1 MEFTQLI
8 VLSVVQAVSEVL
20 PVGAAG
26 HNALIER
33 ASGWSAGESGLDLPV
48 RVGLLLAILSYFW
61 RDVADMIGGLMRA
74 AKGKRNPDARLAAQI
89 AVATIP
95 TLGLGFA
102 FKLYVAG
109 DWQTAHVM
117 GWGILAVAVL
127 LFFFDRMS
135 MTVNRIEH
143 TGFGSALAISLCQ
156 VIALIPGIGA
166 SAMMFLMARFL
177 GYERQ
182 AAVRLSF
189 LLMAPVLAAV
199 AIRQEYV
206 RVMAQQASFTYTDA
220 INTTAAYVAAL
231 ITLAVL
237 MIWVRRGTFTLF
249 VVYRALIGIAVLV
262 LTYELIAL

>member
-8 VLSVVQAVSEVL
+8 VLAVVQAVSEVL

-26 HNALIER
+26 HDVLIER
-33 ASGWSAGESGLDLPV
+33 ISGWSASESGLGLPV
-48 RVGLLLAILSYFW
+48 RLGLLLAIFSYFW

-102 FKLYVAG
+102 FEMYVAG

-117 GWGILAVAVL
+117 GWCILAVALL
-127 LFFFDRMS
+127 LFSFDRMS

-156 VIALIPGIGA
+156 VIALIPGVGA
-166 SAMMFLMARFL
+166 SAAMFVMARFL

-182 AAVRLSF
+182 DAVRLSF

-206 RVMAQQASFTYTDA
+206 RFMAQEADFTGNDA
-220 INTTAAYVAAL
+220 IMTAAAYVAAL
-231 ITLAVL
+231 IALAVL
-237 MIWVRRGTFTLF
+237 MNWVRRGTFTLF

-262 LTYELIAL
+262 LTYDLLAL